1 MPSRHPLFSTT
12 TFILTLGFLL
22 CSSIAVAWAA
32 PWLQAADPVFVG
44 AGDIADCKTDP
55 DSKTADLLD
64 NIAGTVYALGDNTY
78 EKGTLT
84 EFNNCYGPT
93 WGRHKART
101 YPAVGNHEY
110 DTAGAVGYYTY
121 FGSAASPLDNNCTSN
136 CKGYYSYN
144 LGAWHI
150 IVLNSEITTSAGS
163 EQEKWLR
170 ADLAANPTACT
181 LAYWH
186 TPRFSSGST
195 LTSNKTLAFWNALY
209 EYGADVVLTGHEHF
223 YERYA
228 PQNPNGVLDE
238 ARGIRQFIIGTGGR
252 QLRKFATIH
261 PNSVMRN
268 SDTFG
273 VVKFTL
279 HPTSYDWEFIPI
291 AGQTFT
297 DTGSADCISA
307 SNPPA
312 TITQTPTSTMT
323 PTPLAT
329 DTPTSTA
336 TATATST
343 ETATATATSTATATA
358 TATATLTPT
367 SLPSATATATALP
380 PTATPTP
387 TWTAMPTVTNT
398 PLPTATPTAPATDP
412 ATPTPSATDTP
423 TATPT
428 PLATEL
434 GGGVATLTVTP
445 APITDEQDNYLF
457 LPVVSNEYTAVE
469 VSP

>member
-1 MPSRHPLFSTT
+1 MKSHFYYWINTT
-12 TFILTLGFLL
+12 TFTLSLGILLFG
-22 CSSIAVAWAA
+22 SIAVALAA
-32 PWLQAADPVFVG
+32 PWLQAGDPVFVG
-44 AGDIADCKTDP
+44 AGDIADCKSNRDE
-55 DSKTADLLD
+55 DTAKLLD
-64 NIAGTVYALGDNTY
+64 NIPGTVYALGDNTY

-110 DTAGAVGYYTY
+110 DTAGGVGYYTY
-121 FGSAASPLDNNCTSN
+121 FGAAASPLDNNCTSN
-136 CKGYYSYN
+136 CKGYYSFN

-150 IVLNSEITTSAGS
+150 IVLNSEITTSVGS

-170 ADLAANPTACT
+170 ADLAANPTSCT

-195 LTSNKTLAFWNALY
+195 LTSNKTLPFWNALY

-228 PQNPNGVLDE
+228 PQTPNGVVDE

-279 HPTSYDWEFIPI
+279 HPTSYDWEFIPV

-297 DTGSADCISA
+297 DSGSADCISA

-312 TITQTPTSTMT
+312 TITQTPTLT
-323 PTPLAT
+323 PTATLTPTLLAT
-329 DTPTSTA
+329 ETPTPTSTA
-336 TATATST
+336 TATATDTPTATQTPTPTLTATPVPSAT
-343 ETATATATSTATATA
+343 ATVVPPSATPTATATATPTPTATFTITPSPMPSATSTAT
-358 TATATLTPT
+358 
-367 SLPSATATATALP
+367 
-380 PTATPTP
+380 
-387 TWTAMPTVTNT
+387 
-398 PLPTATPTAPATDP
+398 D
-412 ATPTPSATDTP
+412 
-423 TATPT
+423 TPT
-428 PLATEL
+428 PLATEID
-434 GGGVATLTVTP
+434 GGLLTPTATP
-445 APITDEQDNYLF
+445 EPPITEPGNYLF
-457 LPVVSNEYTAVE
+457 LPVVSN
-469 VSP
+469 